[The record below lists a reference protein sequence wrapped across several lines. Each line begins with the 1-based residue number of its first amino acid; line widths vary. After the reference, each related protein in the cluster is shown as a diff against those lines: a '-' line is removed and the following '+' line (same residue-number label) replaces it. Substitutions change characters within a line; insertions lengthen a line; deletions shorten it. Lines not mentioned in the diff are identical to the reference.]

1 MRRLFALL
9 ALVTI
14 GVTVSTSSASA
25 WFIDKVDEQVNVT
38 SRVMDGTIAE
48 PIIRTNPFVAPNGKV
63 YEREPTIKMRLKQ
76 LLYMRMHC
84 DYHRVFLGQDAKA
97 CYVDI
102 DITR

>member
-1 MRRLFALL
+1 MRRFFALL

-25 WFIDKVDEQVNVT
+25 WFIDEVDEQVNVT
-38 SRVMDGTIAE
+38 ARVIDGTIAE
-48 PIIRTNPFVAPNGKV
+48 PIIRTNPYVAPDGQV
-63 YEREPTIKMRLKQ
+63 YERDPTIKTRLRQ
-76 LLYMRMHC
+76 LLFLRDHC
-84 DYHRVFLGQDAKA
+84 DFHRSWIKEDVKA